1 MTTATLTIIVIAIL
15 IVAAIAWNTFGGKR
29 NLNRRRGQ
37 GPGTP
42 E

>member
-15 IVAAIAWNTFGGKR
+15 IVAAIAWNSFGGKR
-29 NLNRRRGQ
+29 SLNRRRGQ